1 MVASEI
7 FTAVWAENPVEHL
20 LGVDIPLL
28 PVLLCHLFLY
38 NLAVRVWAHPL
49 SPPSMK
55 RSYPKWGAVAI
66 RKKRV
71 A

>member
-7 FTAVWAENPVEHL
+7 FTAVWAENPIKHL

-28 PVLLCHLFLY
+28 PVLFRHLFLY

-55 RSYPKWGAVAI
+55 RS
-66 RKKRV
+66 
-71 A
+71 